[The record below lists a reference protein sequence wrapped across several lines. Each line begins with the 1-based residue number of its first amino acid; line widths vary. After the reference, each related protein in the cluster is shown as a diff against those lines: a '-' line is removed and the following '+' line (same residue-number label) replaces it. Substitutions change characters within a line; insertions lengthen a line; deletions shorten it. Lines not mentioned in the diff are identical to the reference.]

1 MGELMVPMLSRN
13 TAFFKRSGLEA
24 SLHPPYLLVMDQLVF
39 LVRSLHD
46 AFSHVPHDNTSAC
59 CILTCAS

>member
-46 AFSHVPHDNTSAC
+46 AFSHVPHDNTSA
-59 CILTCAS
+59 